1 MDKKELR
8 LRRSAR
14 KDSIKIEKL
23 ANEYNFQIVSR
34 YFEDIE
40 YDEEFTKIA
49 VDKEGN
55 VIGGCIGEIY
65 AWGVLYVDTL
75 WVDEKYRGKDI
86 GSNLIKAV
94 EDVGREKGCYL
105 CFVGTLD
112 VQARPFYEKQG
123 YKLFGTMKDTPK
135 GHEDYGLYKQLD
147 VETSSKKCK
156 KIDYEIKDG
165 NEEQSEYVDDKLEEY
180 NLTKIPNSKHDYI
193 KINRKFV
200 DKDGKLVAGIMAGV
214 SSWDIG
220 WVWTIWVEEPYRNN
234 GLGSALLSHFEKQA
248 KAKGATVVEIVSVFD
263 WQIDFFLKN
272 GYEIGQKLDNFPKG
286 HTFYV
291 IKKDL

>member
-14 KDSIKIEKL
+14 KDSMQIEKL
-23 ANEYNFQIVSR
+23 AHEYNFQIVPR

-40 YDEEFTKIA
+40 YDEVFTKIA

-65 AWGVLYVDTL
+65 AWGVLYVDIL

-105 CFVGTLD
+105 CFLGTMD
-112 VQARPFYEKQG
+112 IQARPFYEKNG
-123 YKLFGTMKDTPK
+123 YKLFGTIKNWPE
-135 GHEDYGLYKQLD
+135 GHEDYGLYKPLD
-147 VETSSKKCK
+147 VEVPSRECK
-156 KIDYEIKDG
+156 PIDYEIKDG
-165 NEEQSEYVDDKLEEY
+165 TEEQGEYVDDQLGEY
-180 NLTKIPNSKHDYI
+180 NLTKIPKKHDYI

-214 SSWDIG
+214 GWWDTA
-220 WVWTIWVEEPYRNN
+220 WIWVIWTEEEYRNK
-234 GLGSALLSHFEKQA
+234 GLGSELLAHFEKQA
-248 KAKGATVVEIVSVFD
+248 KAKGATSVVAEEVFD
-263 WQIDFFLKN
+263 WNLNFFLKN
-272 GYEIGQKLDNFPKG
+272 GYEIVQKLDNFPKG

-291 IKKDL
+291 VKKDLA